1 MSQGLNQVPAASERI
16 SPIIHWE
23 DCCASQQKSMPPPSQ
38 GLSQLLI
45 SALSKKKGG
54 ADFPLVVISNL
65 KKWTLK
71 MVFPFFG
78 SFKEESLMLTEYLH
92 LSLCSQALCFRKR

>member
-45 SALSKKKGG
+45 SALSKKKRGG
-54 ADFPLVVISNL
+54 RLSPCGDIKL
-65 KKWTLK
+65 
-71 MVFPFFG
+71 
-78 SFKEESLMLTEYLH
+78 EEMDP
-92 LSLCSQALCFRKR
+92 